1 MDRLLRAEIVAEV
14 RQAQMELAEMYR
26 EEWVTADRL
35 SERLGMWRRWWK
47 VRRCTP
53 RAGPI
58 RCTRYNG
65 C

>member
-35 SERLGMWRRWWK
+35 SERLGS
-47 VRRCTP
+47 C
-53 RAGPI
+53 
-58 RCTRYNG
+58 
-65 C
+65 